1 MFKFWKRKPAAMVPE
16 SVAEATSL
24 ADYPD
29 DHPGWS
35 RLSAALVESV
45 ESHLQAR
52 AVEQEERTAEA
63 LLAYQRDGDAD
74 AAMRVF
80 RGVAS

>member
-1 MFKFWKRKPAAMVPE
+1 MFKFWKRKPAVVVPD

-24 ADYPD
+24 AGD
-29 DHPGWS
+29 DWS
-35 RLSAALVESV
+35 RVSAALVESV

-63 LLAYQRDGDAD
+63 LLTFQRDGDAD

-80 RGVAS
+80 RGDAA

>member
-1 MFKFWKRKPAAMVPE
+1 MFKFWKRKPAVVVPD
-16 SVAEATSL
+16 SVAEAVSL
-24 ADYPD
+24 AGD
-29 DHPGWS
+29 DWS
-35 RLSAALVESV
+35 RMSAALVESV

-63 LLAYQRDGDAD
+63 LLAFQRDGDAD

-80 RGVAS
+80 RGVVS